1 VLLLVLA
8 APVSVAGRGAGGGAR
23 VASGTTGR
31 AREIGTG
38 TMVGAA
44 DWAAEQEHAE
54 QEQEE

>member
-1 VLLLVLA
+1 VLA
-8 APVSVAGRGAGGGAR
+8 APVSVVGRGADGGAR